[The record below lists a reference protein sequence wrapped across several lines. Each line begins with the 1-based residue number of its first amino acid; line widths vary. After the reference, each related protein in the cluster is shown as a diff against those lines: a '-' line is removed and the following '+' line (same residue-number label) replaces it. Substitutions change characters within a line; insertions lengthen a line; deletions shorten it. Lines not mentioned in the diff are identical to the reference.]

1 MAIDYAARKLGQ
13 VVVSAMRSDQAL
25 HLRLADC
32 ICALGPLT
40 TNENNLPPDLLQR
53 FNEIMAACT
62 RVTEAVTD
70 PKGELGAAINTAQRM
85 DRLEISLWLD
95 KIHSLYEEVIKREQR
110 ELIAREITAVRP

>member
-25 HLRLADC
+25 HLRLAGC
-32 ICALGPLT
+32 ICDLGPLT
-40 TNENNLPPDLLQR
+40 TNEDNLPPDLLQR

-62 RVTEAVTD
+62 RVTD
-70 PKGELGAAINTAQRM
+70 PTSELGAAITTAQRM

-95 KIHSLYEEVIKREQR
+95 KIHSLYADVLQREQR
-110 ELIAREITAVRP
+110 ELIAREIMAVRP